1 VLSAK
6 ARRIAK
12 KLECHYTPKH
22 GSWLNTETATAYVTL
37 PCDRCAA
44 GVELAV
50 LAKHCLD
57 RRLPDS
63 DSVRREVGAWEC
75 EPNDHG
81 IKVHWRFCST
91 DARAKLPRPYPGQS
105 P

>member
-1 VLSAK
+1 MLSAR

-12 KLECHYTPKH
+12 KLECHYTPNH
-22 GSWLNTETATAYVTL
+22 GSWLN
-37 PCDRCAA
+37 AA
-44 GVELAV
+44 EVELAV

-75 EPNDHG
+75 ERNDHG

-91 DARAKLPRPYPGQS
+91 DARAKLLRLYHGQS